1 MPHKSKRQKNGKLNV
16 SLRVNFMEKVMNN
29 HIQGN
34 YVFNNDVYSFYWIQL
49 LYSNIYVILVG
60 IYVGIIVTYTV

>member
-1 MPHKSKRQKNGKLNV
+1 MPPKSKLQKSRKLNA
-16 SLRVNFMEKVMNN
+16 SLRVNFMEKVMND

-34 YVFNNDVYSFYWIQL
+34 YVFNNDVYRFFWIQL

>member
-34 YVFNNDVYSFYWIQL
+34 YIFNNDVYSFY
-49 LYSNIYVILVG
+49 
-60 IYVGIIVTYTV
+60 

>member
-34 YVFNNDVYSFYWIQL
+34 YVYDEDLYSFYCI
-49 LYSNIYVILVG
+49 
-60 IYVGIIVTYTV
+60 